1 MRGIVGSVLFTTI
14 LFVSVPL
21 YGPIAILLRLFGYET
36 FYAAVQLWCRGV
48 LCLLR
53 LFCGLDHRVSGLE
66 NLPEQNGVIL
76 MKHSSSWETIAQLLL
91 FPRQTWVLKREL
103 LWAPI
108 LGWAIYFLHPIA
120 IDRKGGRAAVA
131 QVVEQGKRRLDAGL
145 WVVIFPEGTRV
156 PAGQMGRFGLSG
168 TLLAQ
173 AAELPVVPV
182 AHNAGYFW
190 PRRGWLK
197 QPGTIDIVVGPPIP
211 TAGREAREINAEV
224 QAWIE
229 AGVAR
234 LAPAKPG

>member
-1 MRGIVGSVLFTTI
+1 MRGVVGSVLFTTI

-21 YGPIAILLRLFGYET
+21 YGPIAILVRLFGYGA

-48 LCLLR
+48 LWLLR
-53 LFCGLDHRVSGLE
+53 LLCGLDHRVSGLE
-66 NLPEQNGVIL
+66 NLPQQNGVIL
-76 MKHSSSWETIAQLLL
+76 MKHASSWETIAQLLL

-156 PAGQMGRFGLSG
+156 PAGQTGRFGLSG

-211 TAGREAREINAEV
+211 TGGREAREINAEV

-229 AGVAR
+229 AEVAR